1 MIHLMILEQPACF
14 ANQEVYSSQQSSQ
27 PLAFGLVNCLHL
39 GCGFL
44 SRSKPIESHPCSRA
58 RECKLNENLVSLI
71 LFCNLHFIL
80 GNLFIIAVY
89 IFS

>member
-1 MIHLMILEQPACF
+1 MIHLIILDQPTCLLTKKYTVQ
-14 ANQEVYSSQQSSQ
+14 NSPQSM
-27 PLAFGLVNCLHL
+27 AFGLINCLHL

-44 SRSKPIESHPCSRA
+44 SRSKPIESHPCPRA
-58 RECKLNENLVSLI
+58 RECKLSENWVSLI

-80 GNLFIIAVY
+80 GNLFIIVVY